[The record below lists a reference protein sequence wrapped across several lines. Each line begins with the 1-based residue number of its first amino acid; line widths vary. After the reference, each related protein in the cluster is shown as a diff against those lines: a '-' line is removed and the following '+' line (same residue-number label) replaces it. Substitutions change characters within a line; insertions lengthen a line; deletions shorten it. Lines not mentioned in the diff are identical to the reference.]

1 MVVPTSAVPRTSISL
16 LPAVVAA
23 GQESAMVVAGAA
35 SMVLALWMMVGDA
48 IRLTTAYVVPMLTDG
63 HLMQYQGLGNSM

>member
-23 GQESAMVVAGAA
+23 GQESDIDVAGADR
-35 SMVLALWMMVGDA
+35 MVLALWMMVGDA
-48 IRLTTAYVVPMLTDG
+48 IRLWPAFVEPMQTDG
-63 HLMQYQGLGNSM
+63 HLMGYQDLGKSM